1 MELNIDLNGLKRH
14 FFPQNGNKVNEKVN
28 SLVTTKIVKQDFY
41 SINELQICEKIKKIP
56 YYIAN
61 YHIVDSYEYISISQL
76 NDKYIDKVVK
86 TRYLNICYKNK
97 EFIEIGSFAGDEM
110 YAEYGG
116 CAAAGVVVVIGYIMG
131 LLMFMSYVNPQQ
143 VFGQEPDAVITKM
156 LLRKADV
163 KCPRCRRGFNKHS
176 VVENVGGNVQHIW
189 C

>member
-1 MELNIDLNGLKRH
+1 MAYQWLIFFLEGLVCGLYWSTGVVLDLDGLICKKVLGSTYVRLLSCPGVFTEEEIYDMMLFVATTAH
-14 FFPQNGNKVNEKVN
+14 FSFVLMGGSLMVIIGNWG
-28 SLVTTKIVKQDFY
+28 F
-41 SINELQICEKIKKIP
+41 
-56 YYIAN
+56 
-61 YHIVDSYEYISISQL
+61 
-76 NDKYIDKVVK
+76 
-86 TRYLNICYKNK
+86 
-97 EFIEIGSFAGDEM
+97 G
-110 YAEYGG
+110 
-116 CAAAGVVVVIGYIMG
+116 VVVIGYIMG